1 MQCRTIREDE
11 LIKVKVY
18 LNGIFYIQ
26 NNIVVTLSRVLSLG
40 PVGTTANIEYI
51 TKIVYQSYVTIPEG
65 TKVRLTQKDGT
76 IVDQSKTYLLT
87 KMEDNTYQ
95 FTVPNNDLK
104 LGVLKVKTLINEN
117 DENAEEN
124 FLSNINWIVMY
135 YQLSAI
141 TGQSFSHIQNRPSE
155 RILIQFQQQ
164 TLVEQFRSISINID
178 GAEHILNSDSFTM
191 MPNINGVNTIL
202 SIYTAISGID
212 FSQPCV
218 TTIKIVDQLNRDS
231 SIEIPFTILPT
242 IDIRYPIKKDNQNND
257 YDT

>member
-1 MQCRTIREDE
+1 
-11 LIKVKVY
+11 
-18 LNGIFYIQ
+18 
-26 NNIVVTLSRVLSLG
+26 
-40 PVGTTANIEYI
+40 
-51 TKIVYQSYVTIPEG
+51 
-65 TKVRLTQKDGT
+65 
-76 IVDQSKTYLLT
+76 
-87 KMEDNTYQ
+87 MEDNIYQ
-95 FTVPNNDLK
+95 FTVPNNALK
-104 LGVLKVKTLINEN
+104 LGVLKVNTLINEN

-141 TGQSFSHIQNRPSE
+141 TGQSFSHIQNRPSD

-178 GAEHILNSDSFTM
+178 GTEHILNSDSFTM

-202 SIYTAISGID
+202 SIYTAISSID